1 MEIDDI
7 IKHIFGPDFHKPNH
21 QTMFQNEPKSGLL
34 ENVHHWVD
42 QLLQDM
48 GVSSDKDP
56 WVADLREGRIGP
68 AVVHFDTATHVGLF
82 VVGSDRLSVNSQS
95 NFSTIRANVCLY
107 GGKWQYEIQLGSK
120 GVMQLGWATSSCKF
134 SQEIGV
140 GDTVSSFA
148 YDGNR
153 VRKWN
158 VATYKYGESWLSG
171 DIIGC
176 IADFDMGVLEFY
188 RNGRSM
194 REAFTNVPIGP
205 GRAYFP
211 AVSLAYTE
219 NLVANF
225 GSTPFKYPVPG
236 FEPIQQAPHQDLAKA
251 EKLCHWLYRLLMLF
265 DRKYEMIGLE
275 SSPQVEDVMS
285 NQALLMGL
293 AREFL
298 RPMASLLLSPY
309 IVEACL
315 MVMLKELC
323 RVPEVLGRSKTNV
336 LSVRE
341 KRRLT
346 LLLDMMWAFLEEF
359 EMRQVLESILSYLLS
374 DFRHVSFVLEYPHQR
389 QSLLMLTFV
398 LQHPHTRRYLL
409 ENILFDKIRF
419 CNFVHV
425 KPLDEGGLQEIVKE
439 PWWETTPPDLDIDKN
454 KAGYFA
460 ACHLVKEATAVIEAL
475 QIELLKTL
483 LDNTDGSSAQPS
495 SRKIFLRKF
504 RNFLHENL
512 ISSRSL
518 PFLQTP
524 LPITLCC
531 FHRLLVTFRQ
541 LWDREV
547 VLYPVVIPARCFYD
561 SSIHYYGVDRLGGVL
576 SHLNKTLVEDL
587 VKVLGPDHEVV
598 TSFMQT
604 LADGRSSDVAS
615 LRSTD
620 SIDFFAGPSANL
632 EARFDGRAVMI
643 PMLAH
648 MLSEHPTLGTMF
660 VERFSSASS
669 YQHAAPKTTSSVG
682 NLDAASSLIELLDGL
697 VLFYHMAAHKQI
709 SKVSTLRDSMA
720 DYTSAVA
727 SNKSR
732 LSSLSPEDS
741 SLVAAELQRATQV
754 FEDKLMEQSRHMA
767 WVRAAVFSPEKQS
780 HLAWL
785 FRVVLQTV
793 KLSSQEGQ
801 LFSFVPDFYLE
812 ALVELCTA
820 LRTYLHPTCPI
831 DNIEGYEDL
840 LIEMAEFLCDHFSD
854 TRIVHA
860 NSKDT
865 MIQALASFVCCDVTL
880 DALEKVPYASR
891 MNMVHS
897 LLRPYENRAWAQSN
911 WVLVRMWQ
919 GCGFAFRY
927 KKSPHL
933 SRKLGPKVLH
943 TDASLIS
950 HAMKPCPS
958 PLFQGHIREV
968 MLSNEALSTSFLNSL
983 LNQLNWAFS
992 EFIGM
997 LQEIQNVSNRPE
1009 RVFIES
1015 RQLRICA
1022 TCFDLALALLRVLEM
1037 ISSIAGE
1044 IFKDPLRVSSEL
1056 LLSRLCQLMCQ
1067 VLNRVSSQAGCFQH
1081 VVQLEIPDLETV
1093 DHFPIL
1099 TAVVGILLA
1108 LLKEEL
1114 DQFSDENLEVPKIAK
1129 ALLTEPSFQISSL
1142 RFLMGDIQKVLKKQ
1156 RKMPFS
1162 LINYAED
1169 VSMEEQDRVRNMIR
1183 MLDVYSKLLSDVK
1196 VIADEDVC
1204 TICYA
1209 YPINATFKPCN
1220 HQSCR
1225 SCITHYLMNCKNCF
1239 FCKAAIE
1246 FVMNSDGTVLLDLTK
1261 TDIK

>member
-7 IKHIFGPDFHKPNH
+7 IKHIFGPEFHKPNH
-21 QTMFQNEPKSGLL
+21 QTMFQNEPKSRLL

-42 QLLQDM
+42 QVLQDM
-48 GVSSDKDP
+48 GVLSDKDP

-298 RPMASLLLSPY
+298 RPMAPLLLSPY

-439 PWWETTPPDLDIDKN
+439 SWWETTPPDPDIDKN

-483 LDNTDGSSAQPS
+483 LDNTDGSPAQPS

-561 SSIHYYGVDRLGGVL
+561 AVHQNS
-576 SHLNKTLVEDL
+576 KT
-587 VKVLGPDHEVV
+587 
-598 TSFMQT
+598 QT
-604 LADGRSSDVAS
+604 RKN
-615 LRSTD
+615 

-669 YQHAAPKTTSSVG
+669 YQHGAPKTTSSAG

-697 VLFYHMAAHKQI
+697 
-709 SKVSTLRDSMA
+709 VSTLRDSMA

-741 SLVAAELQRATQV
+741 PLVAAELRRATQV

-831 DNIEGYEDL
+831 DNIEG
-840 LIEMAEFLCDHFSD
+840 A
-854 TRIVHA
+854 
-860 NSKDT
+860 
-865 MIQALASFVCCDVTL
+865 
-880 DALEKVPYASR
+880 
-891 MNMVHS
+891 
-897 LLRPYENRAWAQSN
+897 
-911 WVLVRMWQ
+911 
-919 GCGFAFRY
+919 
-927 KKSPHL
+927 
-933 SRKLGPKVLH
+933 
-943 TDASLIS
+943 
-950 HAMKPCPS
+950 
-958 PLFQGHIREV
+958 
-968 MLSNEALSTSFLNSL
+968 
-983 LNQLNWAFS
+983 
-992 EFIGM
+992 
-997 LQEIQNVSNRPE
+997 
-1009 RVFIES
+1009 
-1015 RQLRICA
+1015 
-1022 TCFDLALALLRVLEM
+1022 
-1037 ISSIAGE
+1037 
-1044 IFKDPLRVSSEL
+1044 
-1056 LLSRLCQLMCQ
+1056 
-1067 VLNRVSSQAGCFQH
+1067 
-1081 VVQLEIPDLETV
+1081 
-1093 DHFPIL
+1093 
-1099 TAVVGILLA
+1099 
-1108 LLKEEL
+1108 
-1114 DQFSDENLEVPKIAK
+1114 
-1129 ALLTEPSFQISSL
+1129 
-1142 RFLMGDIQKVLKKQ
+1142 
-1156 RKMPFS
+1156 
-1162 LINYAED
+1162 
-1169 VSMEEQDRVRNMIR
+1169 
-1183 MLDVYSKLLSDVK
+1183 
-1196 VIADEDVC
+1196 
-1204 TICYA
+1204 
-1209 YPINATFKPCN
+1209 
-1220 HQSCR
+1220 
-1225 SCITHYLMNCKNCF
+1225 
-1239 FCKAAIE
+1239 
-1246 FVMNSDGTVLLDLTK
+1246 
-1261 TDIK
+1261 

>member
-7 IKHIFGPDFHKPNH
+7 IKHIFGPEFHKPNH
-21 QTMFQNEPKSGLL
+21 QTMFQNEPKSRLL

-42 QLLQDM
+42 QVLQDM

-298 RPMASLLLSPY
+298 RPMAPLLLSPY

-439 PWWETTPPDLDIDKN
+439 SWWETTLPDPDIDKN

-460 ACHLVKEATAVIEAL
+460 ACHLVKEATTELKNKGAQTFIGPMSVVIEAL

-483 LDNTDGSSAQPS
+483 LDNTDGSPAQPS

-512 ISSRSL
+512 ISSRCA
-518 PFLQTP
+518 T
-524 LPITLCC
+524 
-531 FHRLLVTFRQ
+531 
-541 LWDREV
+541 
-547 VLYPVVIPARCFYD
+547 
-561 SSIHYYGVDRLGGVL
+561 SS
-576 SHLNKTLVEDL
+576 N
-587 VKVLGPDHEVV
+587 
-598 TSFMQT
+598 
-604 LADGRSSDVAS
+604 
-615 LRSTD
+615 

-669 YQHAAPKTTSSVG
+669 YQHGVPKTTSSAG

-697 VLFYHMAAHKQI
+697 
-709 SKVSTLRDSMA
+709 VSTLRDSMA

-732 LSSLSPEDS
+732 LSTLSPEDS
-741 SLVAAELQRATQV
+741 PLVAAELRRATQV

-854 TRIVHA
+854 PRIVHA

-1056 LLSRLCQLMCQ
+1056 LLSRLCQLICQ

-1114 DQFSDENLEVPKIAK
+1114 DQFSDENMDVPKISK

-1196 VIADEDVC
+1196 HCILLLFWENTLNPPDPDSNPDLPVISSPAYYESDAFAHSTIELSDRGRDRELYHTLFDELQEL
-1204 TICYA
+1204 
-1209 YPINATFKPCN
+1209 FLLR
-1220 HQSCR
+1220 SCR
-1225 SCITHYLMNCKNCF
+1225 SIL
-1239 FCKAAIE
+1239 
-1246 FVMNSDGTVLLDLTK
+1246 SDATTPLWLVTLVRIQHSMYGGIDNKYQKSPLKVTSPNVS
-1261 TDIK
+1261 

>member
-1 MEIDDI
+1 MLCYHTLARKVKATLGMKFLKSMIALSQGEKGLEMDMSWQEL
-7 IKHIFGPDFHKPNH
+7 GY
-21 QTMFQNEPKSGLL
+21 MGKSGLL

-42 QLLQDM
+42 QVLQDM
-48 GVSSDKDP
+48 GVSSAKDP

-323 RVPEVLGRSKTNV
+323 HVPEVLGRSKTNV

-439 PWWETTPPDLDIDKN
+439 PWWETTPPDPDIDKN
-454 KAGYFA
+454 KSGYFA

-512 ISSRSL
+512 ISSRII
-518 PFLQTP
+518 FV
-524 LPITLCC
+524 
-531 FHRLLVTFRQ
+531 LLVSK
-541 LWDREV
+541 LAMSVYDRDDTS
-547 VLYPVVIPARCFYD
+547 PRFVIAI
-561 SSIHYYGVDRLGGVL
+561 SSNSSTHHSLLFPSTPSDLQATLGSG
-576 SHLNKTLVEDL
+576 N
-587 VKVLGPDHEVV
+587 
-598 TSFMQT
+598 
-604 LADGRSSDVAS
+604 
-615 LRSTD
+615 

-648 MLSEHPTLGTMF
+648 MLSEHPTLGNMF

-669 YQHAAPKTTSSVG
+669 YQHTTPKTTSSVG

-697 VLFYHMAAHKQI
+697 
-709 SKVSTLRDSMA
+709 VSTLRDSMA

-741 SLVAAELQRATQV
+741 PLVAAELRRATQV

-854 TRIVHA
+854 PRIVHA

-880 DALEKVPYASR
+880 DALEKVPYARCGLFLTSIQFSVASR

-1114 DQFSDENLEVPKIAK
+1114 DQFSDENLDVPKIAK

-1225 SCITHYLMNCKNCF
+1225 RVENNLGENSLTTLDTDPNPDLPVISSPAYYESD
-1239 FCKAAIE
+1239 A
-1246 FVMNSDGTVLLDLTK
+1246 FVHSTTELTGAGMG
-1261 TDIK
+1261 